1 MHRTLLTSLLIILL
15 GSSVNTNHQKTIKMT
30 DAIYEYK
37 ILEAG
42 SIEPQAWIK
51 EQLHRDLTEGYIG
64 QYDQVHRTVT
74 FNVFIEQNRLSK
86 RKLGLRK
93 EWWSGEHEGYWKDGI
108 IRMAFLT
115 NNNHYIQKAEKW
127 IDEIKEVTARDD
139 YVGIYKDCEKPGCR
153 FNHTRGNGELWASSR
168 MLMALL
174 AYYEFTG
181 DQEVLEITENASK
194 LIMRKYKDENYFA
207 VTSRGGGVSHGI
219 GFFEIL
225 EWLYRITGNK
235 DYLEFSV
242 KLYKDFNRGNIRDDD
257 LKTQKL
263 LDEDQLFEKHGAHIA
278 EGMFVPEYIASI
290 QKTDKYHRAA
300 DNAVKKLTQHLT
312 PGGAMRAD
320 EWIKARKGTADE
332 RYEYCGIAEMLS
344 PLNKMISFTGD
355 LSLADKIETMTFNA
369 GQGARFPVLSALSYL
384 TADNRI
390 HINHHELIK
399 RESYD
404 AAHLAA
410 ACCALNGARLM
421 PYYVEGM
428 WMKSI
433 DDNSIIALLFGPCNV
448 KTKINKTKVQITEDT
463 NYPFSDKITFTVNPE
478 KEVKFPLIIRKPH
491 QSKKADIKVSSDA
504 KVIQNEEII
513 RIEKNWKKNDQ
524 VIVTFNFD
532 IQKIDQPASKT
543 VKNEGAYLKRGALVY
558 SLPFD
563 HKMKT
568 VKEYQNSGFYRYKI
582 KATDSTGWHLKL
594 DTNDEFNY
602 IPDTNDNY
610 KHPWDAPVVKLRG
623 TLRDGK
629 NNKHQVELVPL
640 GNTIF
645 RRVTFSKSEY

>member
-433 DDNSIIALLFGPCNV
+433 DDNSIIALLFGPCIV
-448 KTKINKTKVQITEDT
+448 KTKINDTKVQITEDT

>member
-433 DDNSIIALLFGPCNV
+433 DDNSIIALLFGPCIV
-448 KTKINKTKVQITEDT
+448 KTKINDTKVQITEDT

-491 QSKKADIKVSSDA
+491 QSKNADIKVSSDA

>member
-290 QKTDKYHRAA
+290 QNTDKYHRAA

-433 DDNSIIALLFGPCNV
+433 DDNSIIALLFGPCIV
-448 KTKINKTKVQITEDT
+448 KTKINDTKVQITEDT

>member
-433 DDNSIIALLFGPCNV
+433 DDNSIIALLFGPCIV
-448 KTKINKTKVQITEDT
+448 KTKINDTKVQITEDT

-645 RRVTFSKSEY
+645 RRVTFSKTEY